1 MNKHMKSEEE
11 KYQIVDA
18 TKFSDATIYEL
29 VNSSLQTMW
38 KPGDSIYDYYCGI
51 TNDLDKRMA
60 AHRREDFLIE
70 DDKVFAWNCSTAEVA
85 AEVEKCMGKHVDIG
99 DTNTLGNG
107 GVETSTIVYLLKK
120 GLPIGK

>member
-1 MNKHMKSEEE
+1 MNSEEE
-11 KYQIVDA
+11 KYQIIDA
-18 TKFSDATIYEL
+18 TKFSVDTICKL

-38 KPGDSIYDYYCGI
+38 ELDDLTTDYYCGI
-51 TNDLDKRMA
+51 TNDLDERMA

-70 DDKVFAWNCSTAEVA
+70 DDKVFAWNCSTAKVA